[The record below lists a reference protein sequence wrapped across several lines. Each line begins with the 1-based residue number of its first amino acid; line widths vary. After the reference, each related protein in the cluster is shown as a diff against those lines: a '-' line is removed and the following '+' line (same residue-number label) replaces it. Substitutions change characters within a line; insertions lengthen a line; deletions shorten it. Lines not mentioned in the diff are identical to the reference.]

1 MTGRGQ
7 NQSVAFVLVLIF
19 LSSLLSVV
27 DFSTEY
33 QNLSKNEEINSTMI
47 NHTTFPKSSGYIYTN
62 LTFDTQTGITTIE
75 QPLLQ
80 WSSTNGNGL
89 SMPRTAG
96 CSFFNDATNEVY
108 FMGGMVDPNPL
119 QTGDETETTLIEI
132 FDVTNGTWSP
142 APITMPYKQQYHDCV
157 KIGTNVYTVGDY
169 FPFANPEIKSSG
181 LVQVLDLTTGN
192 WTNGTNMPSGKSVG
206 LAGATEHNGY
216 MYVAGGISNRA
227 RTDPTDRLMRYDPV
241 NDVWAEMANMSHK
254 RFAFDLIPYH
264 GKLIAH
270 GGMVQYYDT
279 TTNTTVIGTTNI
291 SEAYDPTTDTWSRL
305 PNSTN
310 NFASYASAVI
320 NDEIIIF
327 GGYSGSGWNANVN
340 TKTYGYNPFTDT
352 WREHNTLQIG
362 LFESTLVNAGG
373 TLVYAGGE
381 ATQYPYYV
389 WYLQYLSETGMYE
402 NPDSV
407 EGWLTSQAID
417 LRWNSKGSASGLWL
431 DFSAYEPTGTEAL
444 LQYRMA
450 TSAAGIP
457 QANWVPASIPVN
469 SFFQQSNLSLLSSLE
484 DLPFLQYRVKFT
496 STELDDWIM
505 PRISYVSIGADE
517 ASLGPIIPDSMQ
529 PSSSPVLFQTHHHAV
544 TTDGEYWIAFRESDQ
559 YGIYKPGS
567 SWTTLTY
574 NSTTQQM
581 SVEDP
586 DQLMISE
593 HLSVSIHS
601 SDAQGDLLDWRV
613 TLSKSLQS
621 DFLVYKIGT
630 HAQRNVTYISP
641 EILSLDKEVSVNVVG
656 VTSSFSSAGNQ
667 TLEMNEVI
675 PSTSSLNIEVDRVFK
690 NSGLRMLEGD
700 IEGRL
705 HIDVHTF
712 EEDEENGERLWDNIT
727 TEWFTLPKAQSYVAQ
742 MNLAE
747 GISGDAL
754 LWFEARTDQDWGL
767 DVDAE
772 ELTFVINA
780 DEPIIVEKYPEMD
793 AYSNEDA
800 DRNVGIEFYDVG
812 GFTNQT
818 IEAFVWV
825 ESIHDGTNGGSID
838 SYPQSVEFIE
848 VNYTIENELNSWFIN
863 LTMDD
868 TLNDDHQF
876 VHVLFSGHDVAGHPV
891 PNPTN
896 GISHLSWETREASF
910 GELIEFE
917 ITSQKINSA
926 ALIEPSKHFNV
937 SVEVGD
943 ANDLNDITKV
953 KIELGGDNQLGLQY
967 EPQSNSCSSLDG
979 RLLVTPFDC
988 DVNIQNGRMSIE
1000 FHSKVAWSFSMS
1012 GLIGGKLDVVVVDND
1027 GVNRTKYENAWLLQK
1042 EMQIEIQGLRDVD
1055 GPVVNNISEG
1065 VIVMAED
1072 RLLFEASLIHS
1083 TSLTPY
1089 EGTVKLRWEGN
1100 IQLDRWSGGVDV
1112 TVQNGYI
1119 EHLIPTPLRSGL
1131 VNQVKISVWDPLE
1144 TVQLAIY
1151 EVPDFVVDATPPEIL
1166 PSSMSFSVSRYNLES
1181 VEVGVN
1187 IDEPQGWSGQLDLTC
1202 QIRSNDI
1209 SWDEI
1214 KLTQNSTMVYDD
1226 KTMFTFIYNFSNQ
1239 GDPSQLSAQASLAC
1253 WANGSDD
1260 AGWGLTST
1268 TGNTKNDPW
1277 LTKSLSNKG
1286 PNLLIEGITWKED
1299 FVPGE
1304 NSLLEVRFYNDG
1316 ESIDLPFEVTIYT
1329 VIDGESVV
1337 AKNSNFGQIS
1347 SDVITKIN
1355 AYVLIPEGDWE
1366 LLIVVDSNQ
1375 TIWELDEQDNN
1386 YSISYSTAASMFGTI
1401 VAGVGGGLVVLIL
1414 LGVLVLRRKNRLDG
1428 DVSSL
1433 DVGEVQ
1439 PQQVEEKETP
1449 DLTAAA
1455 VETTP
1460 KPKRVGPP
1468 RKGPPPKKKVEVT
1481 PQAEAKSHFSAL
1493 DALLPSTNEV
1503 ANAEKT
1509 FARDYTELPGGG
1521 EYEYTAE
1528 GTFYV
1533 GSTCGRWI
1541 LNDDNSFS
1549 KVE

>member
-1 MTGRGQ
+1 MAGGRQ
-7 NQSVAFVLVLIF
+7 NHSIAIFIVLLF
-19 LSSLLSVV
+19 LSSLLSVI
-27 DFSTEY
+27 DFSSET
-33 QNLSKNEEINSTMI
+33 QKLAVNQDIDLTTK
-47 NHTTFPKSSGYIYTN
+47 NHTTFPKSAGYIYTN
-62 LTFDTQTGITTIE
+62 LTFDAQTGITTIE
-75 QPLLQ
+75 QPLFQ

-96 CSFFNDATNEVY
+96 CSFYNDATNEVY

-119 QTGDETETTLIEI
+119 QTGDETATTLIEI
-132 FDVTNGTWSP
+132 FDVTNGTWAP
-142 APITMPYKQQYHDCV
+142 APITMPYTQQYHDCV
-157 KIGTNVYTVGDY
+157 KIGAKVYTVGDY

-181 LVQVLDLTTGN
+181 LVQILDLTTGN
-192 WTNGTNMPSGKSVG
+192 WTNGTNMPNGKSVG
-206 LAGATEHNGY
+206 LAGSTEHNGY

-264 GKLIAH
+264 GKLIAY

-310 NFASYASAVI
+310 NYASYASAVI

-340 TKTYGYNPFTDT
+340 TKTYGYSPFTDT

-407 EGWLTSQAID
+407 EGWLTSKAID
-417 LRWNSKGSASGLWL
+417 LRWGSEGSASGLWL
-431 DFSAYEPTGTEAL
+431 NFNAYEPTGTEAL

-450 TSAAGIP
+450 TSASGIP
-457 QANWVPASIPVN
+457 QANWMPASIPVN
-469 SFFQQSNLSLLSSLE
+469 SFYQQSNISLLSSLE

-517 ASLGPIIPDSMQ
+517 ASLGPVIPDSMQ

-559 YGIYKPGS
+559 NGIYKTGS
-567 SWTTLTY
+567 SWTTLIY

-586 DQLMISE
+586 DQLLILE
-593 HLSVSIHS
+593 HLSVSINS
-601 SDAQGDLLDWRV
+601 SDAQGDLMDWRV
-613 TLSKSLQS
+613 TLSESVQS

-630 HAQRNVTYISP
+630 HAQRNVSYLSP
-641 EILSLDKEVSVNVVG
+641 NVISLDKDVSVDVVG
-656 VTSSFSSAGNQ
+656 ITSSFSSIGNQ
-667 TLEMNEVI
+667 SLEVNEVI
-675 PSTSSLNIEVDRVFK
+675 PATSSLNIEVDRVFK

-712 EEDEENGERLWDNIT
+712 EEDEDNGERLWDNIT

-747 GISGDAL
+747 GISGEAL
-754 LWFEARTDQDWGL
+754 LWFEARTDQDWNL

-772 ELTFVINA
+772 YLSFVINA
-780 DEPIIVEKYPEMD
+780 DEPIIIEKYPEMN
-793 AYSNEDA
+793 AYSNEIQN
-800 DRNVGIEFYDVG
+800 RNVGIEFYDVG

-818 IEAFVWV
+818 IEAFVWI

-838 SYPQSVEFIE
+838 SYPQSVEFVE
-848 VNYTIENELNSWFIN
+848 VNYTIENEENAWFIN
-863 LTMDD
+863 ITLDD
-868 TLNDDHQF
+868 TVNDDHQF
-876 VHVLFSGHDVAGHPV
+876 VHVLFSGNDVAGHPL

-896 GISHLSWETREASF
+896 GVSHLTWETREASLS
-910 GELIEFE
+910 ELIAFE
-917 ITSQKINSA
+917 ITSQKISSA

-937 SVEVGD
+937 SVEVRD
-943 ANDLNDITKV
+943 ANNLNDITEV
-953 KIELGGDNQLGLQY
+953 KIELGGDNQLGLLY
-967 EPQSNSCSSLDG
+967 EPQTGACSSLDG
-979 RLLVTPFDC
+979 RLLVTQLDC
-988 DVNIQNGRMSIE
+988 IVNIQNERMSID
-1000 FHSKVAWSFSMS
+1000 FQSKVAWSFSMA
-1012 GLIGGKLDVVVVDND
+1012 GLISGKLDVVVVDND

-1042 EMQIEIQGLRDVD
+1042 EMQIEIHGLRDVD
-1055 GPVVNNISEG
+1055 GPVQNNISEG

-1072 RLLFEASLIHS
+1072 YLLFEGSLIHS

-1112 TVQNGYI
+1112 SVQNGYI

-1144 TVQLAIY
+1144 TVQLAEY

-1187 IDEPQGWSGQLDLTC
+1187 IDEPQGWTGQLDLTC
-1202 QIRSNDI
+1202 QIRSNDL

-1214 KLTQNSTMVYDD
+1214 TLTQNSTMIYDD
-1226 KTMFTFIYNFSNQ
+1226 KTMFTFIYNFSSQ
-1239 GDPSQLSAQASLAC
+1239 GDPSMLSTQASLAC

-1277 LTKSLSNKG
+1277 LLKSLSNKG
-1286 PNLLIEGITWKED
+1286 PNLLIDGITWKEEL
-1299 FVPGE
+1299 VPGE
-1304 NSLLEVRFYNDG
+1304 NSLLEIRFYNDG
-1316 ESIDLPFEVTIYT
+1316 ESIDMPFEVTIYT
-1329 VIDGESVV
+1329 VVNGEYIV
-1337 AKNSNFGQIS
+1337 AKNSNFGQLS

-1355 AYVLIPEGDWE
+1355 AYVMIPEGDWD
-1366 LLIVVDSNQ
+1366 LLVVVDSNQ

-1386 YSISYSTAASMFGTI
+1386 YTKSYSTASSMFGTI
-1401 VAGVGGGLVVLIL
+1401 VAGVGGGLAVLIL
-1414 LGVLVLRRKNRLDG
+1414 LGVLFIRRKNGLEG
-1428 DVSSL
+1428 DLSSL
-1433 DVGEVQ
+1433 DVGDIQ
-1439 PQQVEEKETP
+1439 PQENEVKETP
-1449 DLTAAA
+1449 ELSTSATEPA
-1455 VETTP
+1455 P

-1468 RKGPPPKKKVEVT
+1468 RKGPPPKKKVEPT
-1481 PQAEAKSHFSAL
+1481 PQSEAQSHFSAL
-1493 DALLPSTNEV
+1493 DSLLPSTEEPV
-1503 ANAEKT
+1503 VDAKT
-1509 FARDYTELPGGG
+1509 FAKDYSELPGGG
-1521 EYEYTAE
+1521 EYEYTTE
-1528 GTFYV
+1528 GTYYV
-1533 GSTCGRWI
+1533 GETCGRWI
-1541 LNDDNSFS
+1541 LNADQSFS